1 MKLLA
6 ALRDKVSD
14 RKYVVESLKAVT
26 PDFIAICRD
35 VTCDEVKKE
44 MKKYASMESSMLR
57 NSSAE
62 HMETFSLQVK
72 SVAQFVIIHFSWSG
86 HHKSITPE
94 LWNGSH

>member
-1 MKLLA
+1 MLA
-6 ALRDKVSD
+6 ALRDKVTD
-14 RKYVVESLKAVT
+14 KKYVVESFKAVT
-26 PDFIAICRD
+26 PDFRAICLD

-44 MKKYASMESSMLR
+44 MKNYASMESSMLR

-72 SVAQFVIIHFSWSG
+72 GVAQFVIIHFSWSD

-94 LWNGSH
+94 LWNSSH